1 MILLISNILNSFYE
15 CILIMSR
22 ITNVNIQ
29 LRFRIFNALFNHLKD
44 VKKFI
49 KRNTSSLNA
58 IIIKAC
64 KKVLTKLAKYY
75 FKTEDSDEIIYN
87 ITNIL
92 NSTMKLS
99 LYKD

>member
-1 MILLISNILNSFYE
+1 MILFINNILNSFYE
-15 CILIMSR
+15 CILIMLR
-22 ITNVNIQ
+22 ITNANIQ

-49 KRNTSSLNA
+49 RRSTSSLSA

-64 KKVLTKLAKYY
+64 EKVLIKLTKYY
-75 FKTEDSDEIIYN
+75 FKIENSGEIIYN
-87 ITNIL
+87 IINIL
-92 NSTMKLS
+92 NFTMKLS

>member
-1 MILLISNILNSFYE
+1 VSRTTNID
-15 CILIMSR
+15 
-22 ITNVNIQ
+22 IQ

-49 KRNTSSLNA
+49 RRSTSSLNA
-58 IIIKAC
+58 IIIKAYE
-64 KKVLTKLAKYY
+64 KALIKLTKYY
-75 FKTEDSDEIIYN
+75 FKIENSDEIIYN

>member
-22 ITNVNIQ
+22 TINTDIQ

-49 KRNTSSLNA
+49 RRNTSSLSA
-58 IIIKAC
+58 IIIKTYEKALI
-64 KKVLTKLAKYY
+64 KLTKYY
-75 FKTEDSDEIIYN
+75 FKIEDSDETIYN

-92 NSTMKLS
+92 NFTIKLS

>member
-1 MILLISNILNSFYE
+1 MILLINNILNSFYE
-15 CILIMSR
+15 CILIVLR
-22 ITNVNIQ
+22 ITNTDIQ
-29 LRFRIFNALFNHLKD
+29 LRFRIFNALFNHFKD

-49 KRNTSSLNA
+49 RKSTSSLNA

-64 KKVLTKLAKYY
+64 EKALIKLTKYY
-75 FKTEDSDEIIYN
+75 FKIEDSDEIIYN
-87 ITNIL
+87 IANIL

>member
-1 MILLISNILNSFYE
+1 MILLVSNILNSFYE

-22 ITNVNIQ
+22 TTNADIQ
-29 LRFRIFNALFNHLKD
+29 LKFRIFNALFNHFKD

-49 KRNTSSLNA
+49 KRSTNSLSA
-58 IIIKAC
+58 IIIKAYE
-64 KKVLTKLAKYY
+64 KVLIKLAKYY
-75 FKTEDSDEIIYN
+75 FKIEDSDETIYN
-87 ITNIL
+87 IVNIL

>member
-1 MILLISNILNSFYE
+1 MILLVNNILNPFYE
-15 CILIMSR
+15 CILIMLR
-22 ITNVNIQ
+22 ITNADIQ
-29 LRFRIFNALFNHLKD
+29 LEFRIFNALFNHLKD

-49 KRNTSSLNA
+49 RRSTSSLSA

-64 KKVLTKLAKYY
+64 EKALIKLTKYY

>member
-1 MILLISNILNSFYE
+1 MILLVSNILNPFYE

-22 ITNVNIQ
+22 ITNAGIQ
-29 LRFRIFNALFNHLKD
+29 LEFRIFNALFNHLKD

-49 KRNTSSLNA
+49 RRSINSLSA
-58 IIIKAC
+58 IIIKTCEKA
-64 KKVLTKLAKYY
+64 LTKLAKYY
-75 FKTEDSDEIIYN
+75 FKIEDSGETIYN
-87 ITNIL
+87 IVNIL

>member
-1 MILLISNILNSFYE
+1 MILLINNILNSFYE
-15 CILIMSR
+15 CILIVSR
-22 ITNVNIQ
+22 IINADIQ

-49 KRNTSSLNA
+49 KRSTSSLSA
-58 IIIKAC
+58 IIIKTY
-64 KKVLTKLAKYY
+64 KKALIKLAKYY
-75 FKTEDSDEIIYN
+75 FKIKDSDEIIYN
-87 ITNIL
+87 IVNIL

>member
-1 MILLISNILNSFYE
+1 MILLVNNILNSFYE
-15 CILIMSR
+15 CVLIMLR
-22 ITNVNIQ
+22 ITNTDIQ

-49 KRNTSSLNA
+49 KRSTNSLNA
-58 IIIKAC
+58 IIIKAYE
-64 KKVLTKLAKYY
+64 KALIKLTKYY
-75 FKTEDSDEIIYN
+75 FKTENSDEIIYN

-92 NSTMKLS
+92 NSTMKLN

>member
-1 MILLISNILNSFYE
+1 MILLVNNILNSFYE
-15 CILIMSR
+15 CILIVLR
-22 ITNVNIQ
+22 TINADIQ
-29 LRFRIFNALFNHLKD
+29 LKFRIFNALFNHLKD

-49 KRNTSSLNA
+49 RKSTSSLSA
-58 IIIKAC
+58 IIIKAYE
-64 KKVLTKLAKYY
+64 KVLIKLAKYY

>member
-1 MILLISNILNSFYE
+1 
-15 CILIMSR
+15 MSR

-29 LRFRIFNALFNHLKD
+29 LRFRIFNALFNHFKD

-49 KRNTSSLNA
+49 KRNINSLNA

-64 KKVLTKLAKYY
+64 EKVLIKLTKYY
-75 FKTEDSDEIIYN
+75 FKTEDSGEIIYN
-87 ITNIL
+87 IVNIL

>member
-1 MILLISNILNSFYE
+1 MILLVNNILNSFYE
-15 CILIMSR
+15 CILIVSR
-22 ITNVNIQ
+22 TTNVNIQ

-49 KRNTSSLNA
+49 KRSINSLSA

-64 KKVLTKLAKYY
+64 EKALTKLTKYY
-75 FKTEDSDEIIYN
+75 FKIENSGETIYN
-87 ITNIL
+87 IANIL

>member
-1 MILLISNILNSFYE
+1 MILLVNNILNPFYE
-15 CILIMSR
+15 CILIVSR
-22 ITNVNIQ
+22 IINAGIQ
-29 LRFRIFNALFNHLKD
+29 LRFRIFNALFNHLED

-49 KRNTSSLNA
+49 RRSTSSLSA

-64 KKVLTKLAKYY
+64 EKALIKLTKYY
-75 FKTEDSDEIIYN
+75 FKIEDSDEIIYN
-87 ITNIL
+87 IANIL